1 MTAEK
6 CVSMGINMYCLHFP
20 AYNICKDKF
29 VRIETCFAC
38 YKPEDH
44 FYSNCPM
51 KQQNPDYRVCSNCAQ
66 NTHTFQ
72 NCRAQRNQYRC
83 VNCNGEQSA
92 MSMACLMRKDALKSK
107 RQNLNALTMSDTVK
121 LSHTVPSASND
132 VISKSVS
139 LLMLTILVDFLMN

>member
-1 MTAEK
+1 
-6 CVSMGINMYCLHFP
+6 
-20 AYNICKDKF
+20 
-29 VRIETCFAC
+29 
-38 YKPEDH
+38 
-44 FYSNCPM
+44 
-51 KQQNPDYRVCSNCAQ
+51 
-66 NTHTFQ
+66 
-72 NCRAQRNQYRC
+72 
-83 VNCNGEQSA
+83 